1 MMSHKILPQNIITMD
16 DVLPDATYYGLDL
29 LLQHTP
35 LLHTRPYS
43 ELSPVHVCTTAVLRL
58 LKAGIGI
65 DKYNEIL
72 NKVVSSD
79 PELSHGFPIVDI
91 IHAIAQEIYQRE
103 SVKSFSHKT

>member
-58 LKAGIGI
+58 LTAGIGI

-72 NKVVSSD
+72 NDDKYKYYLYVDLVSY
-79 PELSHGFPIVDI
+79 L
-91 IHAIAQEIYQRE
+91 
-103 SVKSFSHKT
+103 KKTEKIL